1 MSHYEAR
8 LVAALLNVAEDQYE
22 NRWRALS
29 MLHTLAR
36 SSPSVRQRLRTPE
49 SLMLLMECG
58 THFSVEASPR
68 HEWLIAAD
76 LVTTILKDAEATT
89 TIADQS
95 DLIKKFLGRYEAS
108 KNPVAMLVHA
118 RFGEDL
124 NLPAPSTTFSRVTET
139 NMIQQALSESLAIDY
154 SRANVSG
161 ATLYSALGFALFGG
175 IWGRLR
181 WAMRLTRHGALNSHA
196 WSWSAKKHIARPLAL
211 WFMADMLG
219 ARLLTFASNDKF
231 EFDQNTLK
239 DISDIEARAN
249 LSGMSLTKSLQQF
262 SHLLSSV
269 PGTNNV
275 SLASFLSV
283 AQNCSFTL
291 FSIWMITTRR
301 YAFLPLAAA
310 GIYNHYDQIKKIPQV
325 DYVVSMGKMQ
335 AKEAKHY
342 FNDKTNSSL

>member
-1 MSHYEAR
+1 MAQYEAR
-8 LVAALLNVAEDQYE
+8 LVAALLNATEDSYE

-36 SSPSVRQRLRTPE
+36 SSASVRDRLRSSTD
-49 SLMLLMECG
+49 SLFLIMECG
-58 THFSVEASPR
+58 TQLSIESSPR

-76 LVTTILKDAEATT
+76 LLTVLLKGPEGTKFLTEQDVFV
-89 TIADQS
+89 
-95 DLIKKFLGRYEAS
+95 KKFLSKYAAS
-108 KNPVAMLVHA
+108 KNPIAMIVHA
-118 RFGEDL
+118 RFGEDW
-124 NLPAPSTTFSRVTET
+124 NQPAPTTTFNRATE
-139 NMIQQALSESLAIDY
+139 NNIIQQALSECLALDY
-154 SRANVSG
+154 TRTNVSG
-161 ATLYSALGFALFGG
+161 ASLYSALGFALLGG
-175 IWGRLR
+175 VWGRLR

-219 ARLLTFASNDKF
+219 TRLLTFASNDKF
-231 EFDQNTLK
+231 EFDQNTLN

-249 LSGMSLTKSLQQF
+249 VSGMSLTKTLQEF
-262 SHLLSSV
+262 SHLLSSI
-269 PGTNNV
+269 PYSSNT

-310 GIYNHYDQIKKIPQV
+310 GVYNHYDQIKKIPQV
-325 DYVVSMGKMQ
+325 DYIVGMGKMQ
-335 AKEAKHY
+335 AKEAKNY
-342 FNDKTNSSL
+342 FHKNTSL